1 MGKDREPFWGGGGG
15 TPGWRPSW
23 RPGPVHRPPRLV
35 PPRAGSF
42 SLSPSWTPR
51 GDLTR
56 SQPASTPGTQSAPF
70 ISTRS
75 SGSSALSRG
84 GGGQRRALFQVV
96 WSGTPGS
103 VGWPEVG
110 GNSSGTAPSGA
121 RVTQLHGPDFQS
133 SSPEWKQACLD
144 QLEKLN
150 ERGPP
155 PGSPWCAHRPWDA
168 GITAG
173 GSDKG
178 TGEAP
183 TSPGGPVLL
192 EC

>member
-1 MGKDREPFWGGGGG
+1 MGKDREPFWGGRRGHPWLEAQLEAW
-15 TPGWRPSW
+15 PGAQAPC
-23 RPGPVHRPPRLV
+23 LV

-42 SLSPSWTPR
+42 CLSPSWTPR

-56 SQPASTPGTQSAPF
+56 SQPTSTPGTQSAPF

-75 SGSSALSRG
+75 AGSSALSRG
-84 GGGQRRALFQVV
+84 GGGQRRALLQVV

-103 VGWPEVG
+103 VGWPEVR
-110 GNSSGTAPSGA
+110 GNSSGTAPSSA

-133 SSPEWKQACLD
+133 ASPEWKQPCLD
-144 QLEKLN
+144 RLEKLN

-155 PGSPWCAHRPWDA
+155 PGSLSCAHRPWNA

-173 GSDKG
+173 GFDKG
-178 TGEAP
+178 AKEAP

-192 EC
+192 ER